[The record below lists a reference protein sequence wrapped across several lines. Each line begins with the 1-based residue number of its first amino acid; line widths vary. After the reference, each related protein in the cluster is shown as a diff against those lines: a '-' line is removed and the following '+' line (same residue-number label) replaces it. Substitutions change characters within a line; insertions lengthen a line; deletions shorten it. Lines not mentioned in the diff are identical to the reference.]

1 MGLKQIF
8 ITVYMRSTL
17 VIPEMTLPLYPL
29 LIGPDPHP
37 HPTVRVSEAVTEIQ
51 LVLPDGACHL
61 RERAKE
67 VSVNY

>member
-37 HPTVRVSEAVTEIQ
+37 HPTVRVSEAV
-51 LVLPDGACHL
+51 
-61 RERAKE
+61 R
-67 VSVNY
+67 